1 MKYVGTS
8 SGIGLERIKSE
19 RTSARLGVFKIDMF
33 ELLCVLI
40 LIKFG
45 LCWYILLTELIKLA
59 EKT

>member
-45 LCWYILLTELIKLA
+45 FS
-59 EKT
+59 